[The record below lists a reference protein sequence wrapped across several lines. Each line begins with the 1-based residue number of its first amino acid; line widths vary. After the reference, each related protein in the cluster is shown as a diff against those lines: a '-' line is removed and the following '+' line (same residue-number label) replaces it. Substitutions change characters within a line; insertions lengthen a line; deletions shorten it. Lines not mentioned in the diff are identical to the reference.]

1 MTLPLFKKL
10 QARLIERPVPDAV
23 FELAPGHLSG
33 LRVLARGRAARERFI
48 LRFNTSVLIPSFDRP
63 NVTDASAVKAMIE
76 AGKKA
81 LALGGGSI
89 ALLIPEPCVRI
100 FVLTADS
107 VPVDEDE
114 RDSFIRWRVGKQM
127 PLMPEDLRL
136 AYAANPGS
144 PARKLIVATARDAVI
159 REYEDIFQSAGLAVG
174 TVTVPSLSLVNL
186 IGGAAG
192 GNGVLLNVEPDYLSF
207 LAIMESEW
215 TLYRQKGVSPDL
227 AAGEKADLVV
237 QEVENTVHFLEDKE
251 RKKVERIW
259 VRPGAGEDGPGI
271 LARLKSSLPQPA
283 AMVDYTAPE
292 EWNAQEKSALAPLM
306 GQLA

>member
-10 QARLIERPVPDAV
+10 QARLIERPLPDAV

-48 LRFNTSVLIPSFDRP
+48 LPFNTSVLVPSFDRP
-63 NVTDASAVKAMIE
+63 NVTDASAVKAMID

-107 VPVDEDE
+107 VPGDEDE

-136 AYAANPGS
+136 DYAASPGS

-192 GNGVLLNVEPDYLSF
+192 RNGVLLNVEPDYLSF

-271 LARLKSSLPQPA
+271 LSRLKSSLPQPA

-292 EWNAQEKSALAPLM
+292 EWTAQEKSALAPLM